1 MIKDISVH
9 VKPKNKNGM
18 IAFLSSLTIG
28 AFLFVYS
35 STLEMYRGVF
45 GLVALAFMVYA
56 LYAFTKYVCRE
67 YCYDITGEDEPMLV
81 VRQLVG
87 KRSTAM
93 CRVLL
98 SDISEVK
105 FENKEQR
112 AIHKTERDFMKYSYT
127 VTMGVSDTVRLTVK
141 NRYEKCEIVLE
152 GTAEL
157 ANMLG
162 ALASEA
168 RAQIPVDY
176 EE

>member
-1 MIKDISVH
+1 MINEISVH

-28 AFLFVYS
+28 IFLFIYS
-35 STLEMYRGVF
+35 STLESYRGVL

-67 YCYDITGEDEPMLV
+67 YCYDIIAEDEPMLV
-81 VRQLVG
+81 VRQVVG

-93 CRVLL
+93 CRILL
-98 SDISEVK
+98 SDITEVN

-112 AIHKTERDFMKYSYT
+112 ANHRTDRDCMKYMYT
-127 VTMGVSDTVRLTVK
+127 VTMGVSDTVRLNVK
-141 NRYEKCEIVLE
+141 SRYEKCEIVLE

-157 ANMLG
+157 ANALSN
-162 ALASEA
+162 LASEA
-168 RAQIPVDY
+168 RAQKAADD